1 MYSAEYGALRA
12 PVRRASYCRIQMN
25 RAFNETQARHAE
37 QDVFVADPLEFRRDF
52 DLRSF
57 PFQHNLGNH
66 LFDLARLLP
75 AGLGDVADAPHD
87 LYHDAGNKQE
97 RWNQTSKGLSET
109 VD

>member
-1 MYSAEYGALRA
+1 
-12 PVRRASYCRIQMN
+12 MN
-25 RAFNETQARHAE
+25 RAFNVTRARHAE

-66 LFDLARLLP
+66 LFDLPGLLQL
-75 AGLGDVADAPHD
+75 ALETSRTRPHD
-87 LYHDAGNKQE
+87 LYQDAGNKQME
-97 RWNQTSKGLSET
+97 QRRNQTSKGLSET